1 MTDTTMMT
9 NDRRRQQS
17 MTKNNTKEDAVNTI
31 TLSRLVVDDG
41 ARRTMPMMLPVLVD
55 VDVMM
60 VMEIE
65 RRCVVVVDVRTI
77 RVCVVH
83 VRQSSMKRLI

>member
-1 MTDTTMMT
+1 MEA
-9 NDRRRQQS
+9 QS
-17 MTKNNTKEDAVNTI
+17 GMVCAAGI
-31 TLSRLVVDDG
+31 
-41 ARRTMPMMLPVLVD
+41 VD